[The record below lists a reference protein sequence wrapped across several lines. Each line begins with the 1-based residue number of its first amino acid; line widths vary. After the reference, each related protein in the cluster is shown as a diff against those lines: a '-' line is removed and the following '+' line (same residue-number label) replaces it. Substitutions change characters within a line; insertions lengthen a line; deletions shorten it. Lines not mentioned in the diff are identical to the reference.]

1 LQDARF
7 LLKEAFLKKFI
18 SIMTIA
24 VLACGLSF
32 AFADDKL
39 DKIMSLPGAVA
50 AGEFTPEGKLIR
62 YKGQLNQEAAEMA
75 AMMCGLTSA
84 MFSKQTVEFSEKTGM
99 KWTPFKGF
107 AVSAGEFSVCSA
119 GNIGAFVETKK
130 ADFNKI
136 FQVLGE
142 K

>member
-1 LQDARF
+1 
-7 LLKEAFLKKFI
+7 LKKNI
-18 SIMTIA
+18 SITVIA
-24 VLACGLSF
+24 VLICGISF

-39 DKIMSLPGAVA
+39 DKIMTLPGAVA
-50 AGEFTPEGKLIR
+50 VGEFTQEGKLVR
-62 YKGQLNQEAAEMA
+62 YKGQLTKEAAEMA

-84 MFSKQTVEFSEKTGM
+84 MFSKQTAEFSEKTGM
-99 KWTPFKGF
+99 NWTPFKGF
-107 AVSAGEFSVCSA
+107 AVTAGEYSVCAA

-136 FQVLGE
+136 FEALAD